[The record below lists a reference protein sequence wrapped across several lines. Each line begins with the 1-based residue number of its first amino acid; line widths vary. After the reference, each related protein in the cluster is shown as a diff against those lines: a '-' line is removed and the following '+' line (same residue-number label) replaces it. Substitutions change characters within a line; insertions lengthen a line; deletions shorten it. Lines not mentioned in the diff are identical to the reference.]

1 MIERRSKKDTTG
13 IIRPDPQTSISK
25 DHQFPSLS
33 ESLPHPRPLVN
44 SFISEKLNDLLKL
57 ISSRRWWWWQRYVWQ
72 MVQYQYP
79 RGLRAFFR
87 YRCEPL
93 IIPDIKSQIIS
104 RMMRSLLRYNRNWLN
119 QIIRINTGANWD
131 GKVSPKKWKEDKFHL
146 LKIPIDIDFFLFNF
160 DRSNCTMDDCWD
172 HTWELEE
179 IRNIVGQ
186 LCTSGRTTN
195 NLPMTTC

>member
-1 MIERRSKKDTTG
+1 M
-13 IIRPDPQTSISK
+13 
-25 DHQFPSLS
+25 
-33 ESLPHPRPLVN
+33 PHPRPLVN
-44 SFISEKLNDLLKL
+44 SFILEKLNNLLKL

-104 RMMRSLLRYNRNWLN
+104 RMMRSLLRNNTNWLN
-119 QIIRINTGANWD
+119 QIYRITWGASWD
-131 GKVSPKKWKEDKFHL
+131 GKVSQKKGNKKSFTCWKFPL
-146 LKIPIDIDFFLFNF
+146 TPMFLFNF

-195 NLPMTTC
+195 NLPMITC

>member
-1 MIERRSKKDTTG
+1 MIEGRSEKDTTG

-33 ESLPHPRPLVN
+33 ESLSHPRPLVN
-44 SFISEKLNDLLKL
+44 SFILEKLNYLLKL
-57 ISSRRWWWWQRYVWQ
+57 ISPRRWWWWQRYVWQ

-104 RMMRSLLRYNRNWLN
+104 RMMRSLLRCNTNWLN
-119 QIIRINTGANWD
+119 QINRIIWGVSWD
-131 GKVSPKKWKEDKFHL
+131 GKVSKKKKEAKFHL
-146 LKIPIDIDFFLFNF
+146 LKIPIDTDVFCSTLIDQIAQWMIVEITPGNWRKSGILWDNF
-160 DRSNCTMDDCWD
+160 APQG
-172 HTWELEE
+172 E
-179 IRNIVGQ
+179 Q
-186 LCTSGRTTN
+186 PTTYQS
-195 NLPMTTC
+195 

>member
-1 MIERRSKKDTTG
+1 MIEGRSEKDTTG

-25 DHQFPSLS
+25 DHQFQSLS

-44 SFISEKLNDLLKL
+44 SFILEKLNDLLKL

-104 RMMRSLLRYNRNWLN
+104 RMMRSLLRNNTNWLN
-119 QIIRINTGANWD
+119 QIDRITWGASWD
-131 GKVSPKKWKEDKFHL
+131 GRVSQKKERRKVSPVENSHWNRC
-146 LKIPIDIDFFLFNF
+146 FFVNF

-186 LCTSGRTTN
+186 LCTSRRTTN
-195 NLPMTTC
+195 NLPIITC